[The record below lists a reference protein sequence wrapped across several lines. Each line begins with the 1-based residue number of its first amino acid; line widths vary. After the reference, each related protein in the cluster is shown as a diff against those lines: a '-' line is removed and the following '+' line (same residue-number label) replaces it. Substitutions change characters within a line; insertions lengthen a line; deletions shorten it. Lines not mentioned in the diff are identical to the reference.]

1 MLFVTFPLTAALVF
15 AAAPLSEPPMRS
27 SPSASP
33 SGLTTAYESSSPRS
47 GAQAAMLAPALLRA
61 APGPSRGVVLGRSRP
76 PLAARAMVVVAKGV
90 ERVDIQAP

>member
-27 SPSASP
+27 SPSA
-33 SGLTTAYESSSPRS
+33 YESSSPRS
-47 GAQAAMLAPALLRA
+47 GAQAAMLAPALVRA
-61 APGPSRGVVLGRSRP
+61 APGPTRGVVLGRSRP